1 MFTILERNEITL
13 LRDRSS
19 FIGVL
24 IHATSV
30 ESVKQYL
37 IDIRKQYPKAKHYC
51 YAYIINGQKKCS
63 DDGEP
68 AKTAGRPLL
77 ELLEKKEMNEVL
89 LVVVRYFGGV
99 LLGASR
105 LMSTYLE
112 TGVQVLNS
120 ADIVEIENKYIYRM
134 VLSYAEYDELQRFA
148 KRDGFAIEN
157 PKFEDKIS
165 VDVLADEG
173 YIEKLADAFPH
184 TEIEVSGQK
193 KVYRRWYLWLM
204 QMNMQ
209 KEETICLIY

>member
-1 MFTILERNEITL
+1 MYTILERNEITL

-19 FIGVL
+19 FIAVL

-37 IDIRKQYPKAKHYC
+37 LDIKKQYPKAKHYC
-51 YAYIINGQKKCS
+51 YAYIIGNNKKCS

-77 ELLEKKEMNEVL
+77 ELLEKKEMDETL

-112 TGVQVLNS
+112 AGVQVINS
-120 ADIVEIENKYIYRM
+120 ADIYEISRKYIYKM
-134 VLSYAEYDELQRFA
+134 TLSYKEYDELQRLV
-148 KRDGFAIEN
+148 KTWGFSVEN
-157 PKFEDKIS
+157 INYGDKIN
-165 VDVLADEG
+165 VDVLGDEKSG
-173 YIEKLADAFPH
+173 ELLSNSFPH
-184 TEIEVSGQK
+184 ASIEVQGTK
-193 KVYRRWYLWLM
+193 KVYGR
-204 QMNMQ
+204 
-209 KEETICLIY
+209 